1 MIETYHDKNRKIVW
15 ICIVVHAKE
24 QRESLL
30 FFFLN
35 MA

>member
-15 ICIVVHAKE
+15 ACIVVHAKE

-30 FFFLN
+30 FFFMS